1 MQVYKVSGLFL
12 MIYFK
17 VVFSAFCDT
26 ETLNFSG
33 LKKDRTR
40 LFLSSEGFLPSCVK
54 GYQVAKPGKKILCQ
68 NGIWS
73 GHFPPCVIV
82 SCAGNPPPVQN
93 GRVKQ
98 FTSTH
103 GSSVK
108 YECNKFYFLA
118 RESTVQ
124 CLFGEWK
131 GMSPICKDSRCHP
144 KSLSHKT
151 GVSPNL
157 SNLTL
162 SGESLNV
169 HCTEGFVSSGIK
181 PLCSKGSWT
190 EFGVS
195 PCKELNCTVEEV
207 PNGTLKEIAERK
219 AWTWRRFQRVMQETF
234 VKVNKGETRHEGHEL
249 KVICDSKFSF
259 QGKGSNN
266 ITITCKQGKWQ
277 PHPSCLH

>member
-1 MQVYKVSGLFL
+1 M
-12 MIYFK
+12 YFQL
-17 VVFSAFCDT
+17 VV
-26 ETLNFSG
+26 
-33 LKKDRTR
+33 R
-40 LFLSSEGFLPSCVK
+40 
-54 GYQVAKPGKKILCQ
+54 
-68 NGIWS
+68 GI
-73 GHFPPCVIV
+73 
-82 SCAGNPPPVQN
+82 PPPVQN

-118 RESTVQ
+118 RDSTVQ

-151 GVSPNL
+151 GVSLSL

-169 HCTEGFVSSGIK
+169 HCTEGFVPSGIK
-181 PLCSKGSWT
+181 PLCSRGLWT
-190 EFGVS
+190 EFGAS

-219 AWTWRRFQRVMQETF
+219 AWMWRRFQRVMQETF
-234 VKVNKGETRHEGHEL
+234 VKVILFWCPRQKLSAAGHGRGQGEEVKGGG
-249 KVICDSKFSF
+249 SKRKQSFANADFFSSF
-259 QGKGSNN
+259 
-266 ITITCKQGKWQ
+266 
-277 PHPSCLH
+277 H